1 MEPKITFTKNQEV
14 RRKRRMRVLVVLVL
28 LVLVLVAVVIG
39 FLRKPSIQISTI
51 TITGTTSLD
60 SGELQTSARKHISG
74 NYLLVIPKT
83 NVLLFSK
90 KSMNDYLVNQFPGVA
105 SVDTEFSSPT
115 MLSISIT
122 EKKPAYLWCTAQCYF
137 VDDSG
142 MVYQDSP
149 MFTPGV
155 FLEFLGTTPTAT
167 ITDPSDPIRRRFASV
182 TEFTKNISTVD
193 DLSTYP
199 MHIIALKYLSL
210 ADSTPELAT
219 GVGDIALTV
228 DQIKDSIIP
237 SGVKILI
244 LQTQDA
250 LTVARALDLVLSDKN
265 FQNAFSAHPE
275 TLQYIDLR
283 FPGKIYYKFQTATPV
298 TSAIV
303 KSTVTTKTNP
313 TSQSLRGARKH

>member
-14 RRKRRMRVLVVLVL
+14 RRKRRMRVLVVLIL
-28 LVLVLVAVVIG
+28 LALVLVAVVIG
-39 FLRKPSIQISTI
+39 FLRKPTFQISSV
-51 TITGTTSLD
+51 TITGTSSLD
-60 SGELQTSARKHISG
+60 SNEIQLAAQKHISG
-74 NYLLVIPKT
+74 NYVLVIPRT

-90 KSMNDYLVNQFPGVA
+90 TMMNEYLMNQFPGIA

-149 MFTPGV
+149 TFTPGV
-155 FLEFLGTTPTAT
+155 FLEFFGTTPTAT

-182 TEFTKNISTVD
+182 AEFTKSISVVN

-199 MHIIALKYLSL
+199 MHIISLKYLSL
-210 ADSTPELAT
+210 ADSTPQLAT
-219 GVGDIALTV
+219 GVGDVALTI
-228 DQIKDSIIP
+228 DQIGNSVIP
-237 SGVKILI
+237 NTAQILI
-244 LQTQDA
+244 LQSQDA
-250 LTVARALDLVLSDKN
+250 ATIAQALGLVLADKS
-265 FQNAFSAHPE
+265 FQDTFSAHPE

-283 FPGKIYYKFQTATPV
+283 FPGKIYYKFQTATSVTPPV
-298 TSAIV
+298 VAKPVVPIV
-303 KSTVTTKTNP
+303 KTAVSNKKT
-313 TSQSLRGARKH
+313 H